1 MQCIK
6 LMEEFMQTIH
16 IYMSVI
22 EFNDFDKSNT
32 RYEELKLDVLNYN
45 EELFLYVAEEGDMFE
60 ENLENLRALGS
71 YVSEHFPMLDILKL
85 SDKQQHFPYFV
96 EQNIHLMKLS
106 DFSDEQRVK
115 HLIEKNLFD
124 YSMIQYNET
133 NQLIEHYQNAIVP
146 NFKAEY
152 RARKNAIRA
161 LKEIDPVTQPAL
173 LKLAFDKLDED
184 MIDDFYTLKQL
195 MSTLRTDMNRTKSNL
210 IHNFSE
216 TLLNEL
222 FPILVTVKKLE
233 VEKLDLLERIT
244 SLQAELQNVSGST
257 ETETEEQL
265 DGHDEFEFLDI
276 EFEEL
281 GDIDLSDIDFDYI
294 DFQIVYTHAE
304 EIINEINV
312 LFDSSKITKGL
323 EILVDSDCNYYVN
336 KFPDLFCKTKELLP
350 SWIGTSFEHN
360 ELMKYEMMIKNNL
373 GYDICLNL
381 KGD

>member
-1 MQCIK
+1 
-6 LMEEFMQTIH
+6 MQTIH

-22 EFNDFDKSNT
+22 EFNDLNKSNT

-71 YVSEHFPMLDILKL
+71 YVSEHFPMLDILKW

-195 MSTLRTDMNRTKSNL
+195 MSTLSIDLNRTKSNL
-210 IHNFSE
+210 THNVSE
-216 TLLNEL
+216 MVLNDIY
-222 FPILVTVKKLE
+222 PMLVTMNKLE
-233 VEKLDLLERIT
+233 VEKLCLLKRNK
-244 SLQAELQNVSGST
+244 SLQEELQAMKSGTDKESN
-257 ETETEEQL
+257 ESDEIL

-276 EFEEL
+276 EFEDI
-281 GDIDLSDIDFDYI
+281 GDIDVSDIDYT
-294 DFQIVYTHAE
+294 DFQLVYVQND
-304 EIINEINV
+304 EILSEINE
-312 LFDSSKITKGL
+312 LFDSSRFTKGL
-323 EILVDSDCNYYVN
+323 EILVDSDSNFYVN
-336 KFPDLFCKTKELLP
+336 KFPDLFCKTKNLLP
-350 SWIGTSFEHN
+350 NWIGTSFKHN
-360 ELMKYEMMIKNNL
+360 ELMKYEMIIKSHL
-373 GYDICLNL
+373 GYELCLTL
-381 KGD
+381 KED

>member
-1 MQCIK
+1 
-6 LMEEFMQTIH
+6 MQTIH

-71 YVSEHFPMLDILKL
+71 YVSEHFPMLDILKW

-133 NQLIEHYQNAIVP
+133 NQLIDHYQNAIVP

-210 IHNFSE
+210 THNFSE

-222 FPILVTVKKLE
+222 YPILVTVKKLE